1 MFRKILE
8 TISKACQRLFIFLI
22 KSYQYLISP
31 LLGPRCRFLPTC
43 SHYSVEAISQHGVLL
58 GLFYSVKRILRCHPF
73 SAGGYDPVPTE
84 KSKRIN
90 HGL

>member
-8 TISKACQRLFIFLI
+8 TISKACQKLFIFI
-22 KSYQYLISP
+22 IRIYQVLISP
-31 LLGPRCRFLPTC
+31 LLGPRCRFYPSC
-43 SHYSVEAISQHGVLL
+43 SSYGVESIQRHGALL
-58 GLFYSVKRILRCHPF
+58 GLFYAVKRILRCHPF
-73 SAGGYDPVPTE
+73 STGGYDPVPTE